1 MEMFYLSGEPRTLGL
16 GRVTLGG
23 SASTG
28 IARRSAHQNAPGIPA
43 SANDSARNTL
53 KGLAETVRMPDIS
66 SKSQFIRAADGW
78 QQGLWPSRSPKAG
91 KFSRAVE
98 LFYLEFVRQF
108 IEKKD
113 VRIGL
118 ELAIRKSVGE
128 ANRGSL

>member
-1 MEMFYLSGEPRTLGL
+1 MGMVTHTGYPRTLRL
-16 GRVTLGG
+16 GPVTLGG
-23 SASTG
+23 SASTEL
-28 IARRSAHQNAPGIPA
+28 AQRAAQQNAPDIPA

-128 ANRGSL
+128 ANRG